1 MVREFTRRAGALW
14 WDLDMEIKLCT
25 IFPNEIEI
33 LANIDLTWILHPSK
47 YIMVARN
54 ITRPVIRSQA
64 NLYPFFKLT

>member
-1 MVREFTRRAGALW
+1 
-14 WDLDMEIKLCT
+14 MEIKLCT